1 MANDMDQQSLDEQ
14 RMRRQ
19 EEAHGDQDAY
29 AQPRANQNASTDK
42 PGAPMY
48 PPTVL
53 VFRDQHKQEV
63 QNYAVV
69 GQTLWNFSSQRTER
83 IPLAD
88 LDLTATAQANEDRG
102 LAFRIPVQAR

>member
-1 MANDMDQQSLDEQ
+1 MANEMDQQSLDEQ

-19 EEAHGDQDAY
+19 EEAEGDQDAY
-29 AQPRANQNASTDK
+29 AQPRPNQNASNDN
-42 PGAPMY
+42 PGTPMY

-53 VFRDQHKQEV
+53 VFRDQHKQEI

-69 GQTLWNFSSQRTER
+69 GQTLWNFSSQKTER
-83 IPLAD
+83 ISLAD

-102 LAFRIPVQAR
+102 LNFRIPVQAR